1 MVIFASKDHMFLEEW
16 QSISIE
22 SSINGPFCSKCSVV
36 LLCLVSNSEFIQLM
50 REGLIAVH
58 VVKIS
63 IVARPVKLESS

>member
-1 MVIFASKDHMFLEEW
+1 
-16 QSISIE
+16 
-22 SSINGPFCSKCSVV
+22 
-36 LLCLVSNSEFIQLM
+36 M